1 MNGAEK
7 KVLKFMY
14 DNLKERVM
22 RTEEIMKGTTFNQ
35 SATLEICADLE
46 YRDFLKWLNFKLKG
60 TST

>member
-1 MNGAEK
+1 
-7 KVLKFMY
+7 MY